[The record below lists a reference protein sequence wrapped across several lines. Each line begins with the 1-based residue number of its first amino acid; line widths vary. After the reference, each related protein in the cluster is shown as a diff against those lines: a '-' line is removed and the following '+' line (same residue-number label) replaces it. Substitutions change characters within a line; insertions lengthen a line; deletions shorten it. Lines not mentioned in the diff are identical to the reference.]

1 MANWYCH
8 IVYLLNGFQVIII
21 TWSQLFVS
29 WETWRCRSSV
39 SHTIRLRT
47 ILNSDRLTSCP
58 NLVIQYRW
66 QELLEGLVSLSSFW
80 RRLFSHNPVVI
91 VFIRELKHVVVN
103 QFSPHLFPIRCT
115 KAHVVLSLHKWEHF
129 LIPQKQMS
137 VLSTIT
143 TMYVHVKVLKPKF
156 VLRVYHLAQ
165 SNWILS
171 FHKYYW
177 SVIYNSNK

>member
-8 IVYLLNGFQVIII
+8 IVYLLNGFQVIIFA
-21 TWSQLFVS
+21 WSQLFVS
-29 WETWRCRSSV
+29 WETWRCRSGV

-66 QELLEGLVSLSSFW
+66 QELLEGLVSSSSFW
-80 RRLFSHNPVVI
+80 RRLFSYNPVVII
-91 VFIRELKHVVVN
+91 VFIREGKHVVVN

-115 KAHVVLSLHKWEHF
+115 KAHLWCCAFFAPF

-156 VLRVYHLAQ
+156 VLWVYHLATEQ
-165 SNWILS
+165 LNIFIS
-171 FHKYYW
+171 
-177 SVIYNSNK
+177 